1 MGAPNLLHGRVKLLC
16 GDSRIENAGLENAAN
31 AANAAFM
38 HGVDIGGGRFFVD
51 DRDAACPLGTELL
64 DAVERCGIVGAVN
77 ARRHDHD
84 MIHVQRFLQR
94 EQIVGGGDWRRVSA
108 ARPERKLL
116 RIGEDMRVRI
126 DGAARHVEIDRRLYR
141 RRRRLRSCVAPPRLA
156 PATAPA
162 MRKASLRVSMI
173 SSELACFVEHGL
185 REANRSPCRRL
196 APSLRGRSYFSTKAF
211 SMTKSPGSP

>member
-1 MGAPNLLHGRVKLLC
+1 MPWAPRTCCTAASSFFAATAVSKTPVSRMPRMPPLC
-16 GDSRIENAGLENAAN
+16 MASTSAADVFSSMT
-31 AANAAFM
+31 ATPRARS
-38 HGVDIGGGRFFVD
+38 GPSCLI
-51 DRDAACPLGTELL
+51 
-64 DAVERCGIVGAVN
+64 AVERCGIVGAVN

-94 EQIVGGGDWRRVSA
+94 EQIVGGGDWRRISA

-156 PATAPA
+156 AATAPA

>member
-16 GDSRIENAGLENAAN
+16 GDSRIENAGLEN

-64 DAVERCGIVGAVN
+64 DAVERCGLRCRKRSAS
-77 ARRHDHD
+77 RSRHDPCAALFAARADH
-84 MIHVQRFLQR
+84 RR
-94 EQIVGGGDWRRVSA
+94 GDWRRVSA

-156 PATAPA
+156 AATAPA